1 MTADRSTPDRPGR
14 LYGVGVGPGDPDLL
28 TLKAARII
36 GSAPVVAFFA
46 KKGRTGNARRIVE
59 GMIGPDAQE
68 LRLDYPFTTEIPV
81 SDPRYHPEMAA
92 FYDDAAATIADRL
105 EAGADV
111 AVLCEGDPLFYG
123 SYMYVHDRLADRF
136 DTTVVPGI
144 TAMSGCWGRAGTP
157 MTRGDDMLAVL
168 SGTMA
173 EDRLAERLNG
183 ADAAVIMKAGR
194 NLKKIRSALDRNG
207 RLDRAVYVERGT
219 MAEERILPLADKS
232 DDNGPYFSLVLV
244 PTVRRTV

>member
-1 MTADRSTPDRPGR
+1 MTAERTIPGR
-14 LYGVGVGPGDPDLL
+14 LFGVGVGPGDPDLL

-36 GSAPVVAFFA
+36 GAAPVVAFFA

-81 SDPRYHPEMAA
+81 SDPRYHAQMAA
-92 FYDDAAATIADRL
+92 FYDAAAAAIADRL
-105 EAGADV
+105 GAGTDV

-168 SGTMA
+168 SGTMD
-173 EDRLAERLNG
+173 EERLAARL
-183 ADAAVIMKAGR
+183 ASAEAAVIMKAGR
-194 NLKKIRSALDRNG
+194 NLKKIRAVLEQCG

-219 MAEERILPLADKS
+219 MEEERIVSLAETS
-232 DDNGPYFSLVLV
+232 DDTGPYFSLVLV
-244 PTVRRTV
+244 PTTRMTV